1 MQDMGRA
8 GRVKVFENF
17 LREIGKSMVPVLCMF
32 SFRLLFRMRGGGG
45 GKGRGNRRKGG
56 KNYKAPVEWWE
67 KEEEVEKELKQ
78 MVPFD

>member
-1 MQDMGRA
+1 
-8 GRVKVFENF
+8 
-17 LREIGKSMVPVLCMF
+17 
-32 SFRLLFRMRGGGG
+32 MRGGGG

>member
-1 MQDMGRA
+1 
-8 GRVKVFENF
+8 
-17 LREIGKSMVPVLCMF
+17 
-32 SFRLLFRMRGGGG
+32 MRGGGG

-56 KNYKAPVEWWE
+56 KNYKAQVEWGE